1 MPRKPRIEKNGFYHI
16 VNRGVARGMVYLSD
30 DDFSKFLEILEDAS
44 LEYGF
49 KIYSFCLM
57 SNHYHLLMEISKE
70 NLSIIMQKI
79 NSRYSIYFNNKYKRV
94 GPLWQGRFKSWFV
107 YDEAYLNTLIR
118 YIEFNLIKANMTKH
132 IGEYKWA
139 MSSGN
144 VAPQGHFLQGEF
156 SMLNYE
162 LIDRVDLK
170 KELDDNELEKLK
182 EFMKAK
188 VEMKDDKLKQKERL
202 ALEEYF
208 KNSIREVAIAK
219 AIKDGYTQ
227 KEIALYLKLSYVAI
241 SKIYKIYNQK
251 IKLFNKL
258 RDKGIF
264 WSYSKNISFEE
275 VGKNLTIEYLLK
287 YGDFDDIVLGFKL
300 FGKRV
305 MKKVWEERLKS
316 DKRFIKLNLM
326 IARVFFGMDV
336 ESDYFKGVK
345 NARLEKLRLL
355 AS

>member
-1 MPRKPRIEKNGFYHI
+1 
-16 VNRGVARGMVYLSD
+16 
-30 DDFSKFLEILEDAS
+30 
-44 LEYGF
+44 
-49 KIYSFCLM
+49 
-57 SNHYHLLMEISKE
+57 
-70 NLSIIMQKI
+70 
-79 NSRYSIYFNNKYKRV
+79 
-94 GPLWQGRFKSWFV
+94 
-107 YDEAYLNTLIR
+107 
-118 YIEFNLIKANMTKH
+118 
-132 IGEYKWA
+132 
-139 MSSGN
+139 
-144 VAPQGHFLQGEF
+144 
-156 SMLNYE
+156 
-162 LIDRVDLK
+162 
-170 KELDDNELEKLK
+170 
-182 EFMKAK
+182 MKAK
-188 VEMKDDKLKQKERL
+188 VEMKDDKLK
-202 ALEEYF
+202 
-208 KNSIREVAIAK
+208 
-219 AIKDGYTQ
+219 Q

-275 VGKNLTIEYLLK
+275 VGKNLTIEYLLIK

-316 DKRFIKLNLM
+316 DERFIKLNLM
-326 IARVFFGMDV
+326 LARVFFGMDV